1 MPKDSRRKVWR
12 DPAENTSKSTAVSGA
27 GGDDGEK
34 REGGVGGD
42 EEAGE
47 QEGEAHQPA
56 METGNRSGCGGQE
69 A

>member
-1 MPKDSRRKVWR
+1 VEGLERPCRK
-12 DPAENTSKSTAVSGA
+12 TSKSTAVNCA

-47 QEGEAHQPA
+47 QEGEAHQPGREWKPKWMW
-56 METGNRSGCGGQE
+56 MEQ
-69 A
+69 AK